1 MNSLINDVTV
11 KLVMSLIDDSS
22 RPKTYISDKAKAPN
36 NLTRRSWIGRPIPII
51 VAVTKSWN

>member
-1 MNSLINDVTV
+1 MYILHSTIPLHISQTSTMNSLINDVTV

-36 NLTRRSWIGRPIPII
+36 NLTRRS
-51 VAVTKSWN
+51 